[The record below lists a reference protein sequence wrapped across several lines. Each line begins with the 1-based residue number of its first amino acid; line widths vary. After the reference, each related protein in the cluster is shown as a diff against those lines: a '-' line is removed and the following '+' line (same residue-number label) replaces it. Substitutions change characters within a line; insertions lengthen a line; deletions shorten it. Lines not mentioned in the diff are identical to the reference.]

1 MINLSIYNVKLVK
14 EKGALYELE
23 NKKIGS
29 PEDSYNML
37 KEVFNPGELAEE
49 VLLMISL
56 NTKNRVTGLF
66 EVSRGTLD
74 ASLVHPR
81 EVFKRAILNNAS
93 SIIIAHN
100 HPSGHLN
107 PSREDIELTRKLM
120 DAGRIL
126 GISLLDHIII
136 GDDDYYSL
144 MSNEFLKEEK

>member
-66 EVSRGTLD
+66 EVSRGTLS

-100 HPSGHLN
+100 HPSGDLK

-144 MSNEFLKEEK
+144 MSNEFLKEER

>member
-29 PEDSYNML
+29 PKDSYNML
-37 KEVFNPGELAEE
+37 KEVFNPGEFAEE
-49 VLLMISL
+49 VLLMICL
-56 NTKNRVTGLF
+56 NRKNHVTGLF

-100 HPSGHLN
+100 HPSGDLK

-120 DAGRIL
+120 EAGRIL
-126 GISLLDHIII
+126 GISLLDHLII

>member
-100 HPSGHLN
+100 HPSGNLK

-144 MSNEFLKEEK
+144 MSNEFLKEER

>member
-1 MINLSIYNVKLVK
+1 
-14 EKGALYELE
+14 
-23 NKKIGS
+23 
-29 PEDSYNML
+29 ML

-66 EVSRGTLD
+66 EVSRGTLS

-100 HPSGHLN
+100 HPSGDLK